1 MIITTDIVLGY
12 LLFITVYLGAM
23 ALYAYVCMYT
33 YSCESV
39 LKGQITIIGPVKEHL
54 IISLLE
60 RMLLHEK

>member
-1 MIITTDIVLGY
+1 M
-12 LLFITVYLGAM
+12 LFITVYLGAM

-39 LKGQITIIGPVKEHL
+39 LKGQLTIIGPVKERL

-60 RMLLHEK
+60 RM